1 MVAAA
6 EQVSPPLEAE
16 DIAIEELHFDSRN
29 PRLFLE
35 SDLSDED
42 LIRIL
47 WREFVVDE
55 VALSIAN
62 NGYFRHE
69 PLFVAREN
77 GRLIVVE
84 GNRRLAAVR
93 LLRDKA
99 LRTKIKATDLPD
111 ISEKL
116 HKNLEKLPVVISE
129 REKVWQ
135 YVGFKHINGP
145 QPWQSYAKAQYIA
158 WLHNDLK
165 VPLDEIASS
174 IGDRHWTVRR
184 LYRGLMVLRQAQ
196 STGEFELEDRW
207 KKHFSF
213 SHLYT
218 GLNNPILQDFLG
230 INDQNSYQPN
240 PVPSEHIS
248 NLGELCLWLFGREST
263 DTRPMVRTQNPDLRN
278 LISAIGSSD
287 GLAALRRGL
296 ALNVALDISRG
307 DETLFKEYLL
317 QARYLLQQARGKQLT
332 GDSGDSGT
340 LQTAKEI
347 LDLADQLVLDMEQHR
362 REGRSTRRSRYAVS

>member
-35 SDLSDED
+35 SDLSDEE
-42 LIRIL
+42 LILVL
-47 WREFVVDE
+47 WREYVVDE

-69 PLFVAREN
+69 PLFVAREK

-165 VPLDEIASS
+165 VPLDEIAGS
-174 IGDRHWTVRR
+174 IGDRHGTVRR

-207 KKHFSF
+207 RKHFSF

-218 GLNNPILQDFLG
+218 GLDNPILQDFLG
-230 INDQNSYQPN
+230 IDDQNSYQPN

-248 NLGELCLWLFGREST
+248 NLGELCLWVFGREST
-263 DTRPMVRTQNPDLRN
+263 DTRPMVKTQNPDLHN
-278 LISAIGSSD
+278 LISAIGSRD

-296 ALNVALDISRG
+296 SLKVARDISRG
-307 DETLFKEYLL
+307 DKTLFNEYLL
-317 QARYLLQQARGKQLT
+317 EVRYLLQQARGKQLT
-332 GDSGDSGT
+332 GDSGDSST
-340 LQTAKEI
+340 LLTAEEI
-347 LDLADQLVLDMEQHR
+347 LDLAHQLVLDIEQHR
-362 REGRSTRRSRYAVS
+362 WEGPSTRRPYAAL

>member
-6 EQVSPPLEAE
+6 EQVSPPLEVE

-35 SDLSDED
+35 SDLSDEE
-42 LIRIL
+42 LIQIL

-111 ISEKL
+111 ISDEL
-116 HKNLEKLPVVISE
+116 HKNLEQLPVVISE

-196 STGEFELEDRW
+196 RTGEFELEDRW

-240 PVPSEHIS
+240 PVPSEYIS

-263 DTRPMVRTQNPDLRN
+263 DTRPVVRTQNPDLRN

-287 GLAALRRGL
+287 GLSALRRGL
-296 ALNVALDISRG
+296 SLNVALDISRG

-362 REGRSTRRSRYAVS
+362 REGRSTRRSRYVAS

>member
-6 EQVSPPLEAE
+6 ERVSPPLEAE
-16 DIAIEELHFDSRN
+16 DIAIEELCFDSRN

-35 SDLSDED
+35 SDLSDEE
-42 LIRIL
+42 LIHIL
-47 WREFVVDE
+47 WREHVVDE

-69 PLFVAREN
+69 PLLVARED
-77 GRLIVVE
+77 GRLVVVE

-99 LRTKIKATDLPD
+99 LRAEIKATDLPD
-111 ISEKL
+111 ISEEL
-116 HKNLEKLPVVISE
+116 HKKLERLPVVISE

-165 VPLDEIASS
+165 VPLVEIASS

-218 GLNNPILQDFLG
+218 GLNNPILQVFLG
-230 INDQNSYQPN
+230 IDDQNSYHPN
-240 PVPSEHIS
+240 PVPSEYIS
-248 NLGELCLWLFGREST
+248 HLGELCLWLFGRKST
-263 DTRPMVRTQNPDLRN
+263 DTEPKVRTQNPDLRN

-296 ALNVALDISRG
+296 SLSVALDISRG

-317 QARYLLQQARGKQLT
+317 EARHLLQQARGKQLT

-362 REGRSTRRSRYAVS
+362 REGRLTRRSRYAAS